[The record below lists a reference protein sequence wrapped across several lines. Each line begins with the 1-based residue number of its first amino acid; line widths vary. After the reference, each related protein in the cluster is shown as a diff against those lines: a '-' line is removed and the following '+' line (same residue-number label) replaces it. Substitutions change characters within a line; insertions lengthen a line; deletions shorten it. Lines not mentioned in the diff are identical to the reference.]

1 MKLTQRQRKPDT
13 RHDSRDQ
20 LGRSASDDAA
30 PQPQPERTEP
40 TKADPGLSDLSK
52 HDYLAII
59 RRAGRETV
67 DDNVPMIASALAYS
81 AFLAIPSTLLVATGL
96 FTLVAGPDTI
106 SNLMQRL
113 NDHPATSIAMTIV
126 GFLIA
131 LWATTGAMNAFI
143 TGLNIAYDR
152 KDSRNFVKKRIVAL
166 QMTACMIVAFLL
178 VFGLLVLGPVLS
190 KWVGNAVGASGVVS
204 AIWWAAQWPVLLV
217 GLLAAFATLLYLG
230 PDVDQP
236 KWRFVTPGALLA
248 VVAWLTAFRRLHL
261 AVQLLQQD
269 LGLACG
275 SDHHADLA
283 LADRTRPALRSR
295 VERRGRTQPR
305 TQTRQTRRSRTP
317 STCEV
322 LTQGACVTRR
332 LTDPS
337 LQESSEAD
345 LSRWLGW
352 SSPANHP
359 PRSSGRVTTM
369 ISSAANVRRASSIAF
384 TGSESPTLALTL
396 LVTGCSAFIPARRL
410 GPAFVVQWCDLFAE
424 S

>member
-1 MKLTQRQRKPDT
+1 MKLTQRDPARERREQP
-13 RHDSRDQ
+13 
-20 LGRSASDDAA
+20 GRSAPDNA
-30 PQPQPERTEP
+30 PQPQPERAEP
-40 TKADPGLSDLSK
+40 IRTDPELSDLSK
-52 HDYLAII
+52 RDYLAII
-59 RRAGRETV
+59 RRAGKETL

-81 AFLAIPSTLLVATGL
+81 AFLAIPSVLLVATGL

-106 SNLMQRL
+106 SNLMQHLGQIAPKETVTLLNDSLQRL

-236 KWRFVTPGALLA
+236 KWEFVTPGALLA
-248 VVAWLTAFRRLHL
+248 VAAWLTASGLFAIYTSLFSSYNKTWGSL
-261 AVQLLQQD
+261 AAVIIMLTWLW
-269 LGLACG
+269 LTGLALLFG
-275 SDHHADLA
+275 AELNA
-283 LADRTRPALRSR
+283 EVERSR
-295 VERRGRTQPR
+295 ELRQGKPAEVE
-305 TQTRQTRRSRTP
+305 
-317 STCEV
+317 
-322 LTQGACVTRR
+322 
-332 LTDPS
+332 
-337 LQESSEAD
+337 LQA
-345 LSRWLGW
+345 
-352 SSPANHP
+352 PNQA
-359 PRSSGRVTTM
+359 
-369 ISSAANVRRASSIAF
+369 
-384 TGSESPTLALTL
+384 
-396 LVTGCSAFIPARRL
+396 
-410 GPAFVVQWCDLFAE
+410 
-424 S
+424 